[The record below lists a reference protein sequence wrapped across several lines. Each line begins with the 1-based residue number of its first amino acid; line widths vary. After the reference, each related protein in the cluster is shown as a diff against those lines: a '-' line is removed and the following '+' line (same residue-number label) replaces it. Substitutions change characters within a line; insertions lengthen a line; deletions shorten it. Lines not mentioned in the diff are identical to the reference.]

1 MPSFY
6 SLDRKTNTLMDQFIS
21 TYGLYAAYILIGVA
35 ILAAILMPLIQSFS
49 NPRALLGALVGVVAI
64 AVLFFIGYSIA
75 SNEVI
80 PLYIKNNVTSAVTS
94 KVIGG
99 ALITMYILILLAMAS
114 IVVTEITKIFN

>member
-1 MPSFY
+1 
-6 SLDRKTNTLMDQFIS
+6 MDQFVS
-21 TYGLYAAYILIGVA
+21 TYGLYAAYILLGIA

-64 AVLFFIGYSIA
+64 AILFFIGYSIA
-75 SNEVI
+75 GNEVV

-94 KVIGG
+94 KMIGG
-99 ALITMYILILLAMAS
+99 ALITMYTLILLALAS

>member
-1 MPSFY
+1 
-6 SLDRKTNTLMDQFIS
+6 MDQFVS

-75 SNEVI
+75 GNEVV

-94 KVIGG
+94 KMIGG
-99 ALITMYILILLAMAS
+99 ALITMYILILLALVS

>member
-1 MPSFY
+1 
-6 SLDRKTNTLMDQFIS
+6 MDQFVS
-21 TYGLYAAYILIGVA
+21 TYGLYAAYILLGIA

-75 SNEVI
+75 GNEVV
-80 PLYIKNNVTSAVTS
+80 PLYIKNNVSSAVTS
-94 KVIGG
+94 KMIGG
-99 ALITMYILILLAMAS
+99 ALITMYILILLALIS

>member
-1 MPSFY
+1 
-6 SLDRKTNTLMDQFIS
+6 MDQFVS
-21 TYGLYAAYILIGVA
+21 TYGLYAAYVLLGIA

-64 AVLFFIGYSIA
+64 AILFFIGYSIA
-75 SNEVI
+75 GNEVV
-80 PLYIKNNVTSAVTS
+80 PLYVKNNVTSAVTS

-99 ALITMYILILLAMAS
+99 ALITMYILILLALVS

>member
-1 MPSFY
+1 
-6 SLDRKTNTLMDQFIS
+6 MDQFVS
-21 TYGLYAAYILIGVA
+21 TYGLYAAYILLGIA

-75 SNEVI
+75 GNEVV

-94 KVIGG
+94 KMIGG
-99 ALITMYILILLAMAS
+99 ALITMYILILLALVS